1 MREAAYREEYGRHL
15 NNYSEVYRLPAD
27 TEELER
33 LHKQHLLFIEVMG
46 GKYCPPMAEVM
57 QEDHSSTRPKSV
69 LDLGCGSLMLLE
81 ISPIVK
87 LSVWIWF
94 PCKQLFNR
102 DAPENCRSE
111 VDDINLGMEHYY
123 NEFDVVHTRL
133 VSSGVRDYKALINE
147 ISHLIIPGGLIDV
160 TEWDFHAYDENYQR
174 IELDVNELGPPWWP
188 RFLAFAE
195 EAIRAFGGDGDAATN
210 LYDSVA
216 GTGAFQEVTYRDF
229 WMSSCPWTKGS
240 EFQMKIGQGMMEDIF
255 SFLKDKRQA

>member
-57 QEDHSSTRPKSV
+57 QEDYSSARAKSV
-69 LDLGCGSLMLLE
+69 LDLG
-81 ISPIVK
+81 IIDVARD
-87 LSVWIWF
+87 F
-94 PCKQLFNR
+94 PHCQAIGVDLVPMQAA

-147 ISHLIIPGGLIDV
+147 ISHIIIPGGLIDV
-160 TEWDFHAYDENYQR
+160 TEWDFHAYDEHYQR

-188 RFLAFAE
+188 RFLAFSE
-195 EAIRAFGGDGDAATN
+195 EAIRAFGGDADSATT
-210 LYDSVA
+210 LYDTVA
-216 GTGAFQEVTYRDF
+216 GHGAFQE
-229 WMSSCPWTKGS
+229 
-240 EFQMKIGQGMMEDIF
+240 MKIGQGMMEDIF
-255 SFLKDKRQA
+255 VRAMNPSYS